1 MRSRDDESF
10 TRKATRLRLQGSP
23 ALSRPLRMA
32 SESRHLLNP
41 LAPLDEPTPS
51 ALDGVPARLERDL
64 RACES
69 SASAQR
75 TAHRAALLPS
85 FSGTDFVWAYA
96 DGALLIQQAG
106 VMLKASVP
114 GFFF

>member
-1 MRSRDDESF
+1 
-10 TRKATRLRLQGSP
+10 
-23 ALSRPLRMA
+23 MA

-64 RACES
+64 RACEL

-75 TAHRAALLPS
+75 TAYRAALLPS
-85 FSGTDFVWAYA
+85 FTAEGRGTDFVWAYA

-114 GFFF
+114 GFCFTSP